1 MKSLLL
7 VLVLLLS
14 GLGFSIAQTIQPKI
28 MVIPYTEEG
37 EDLRSVLEEDE
48 IKRVT
53 VTKIKEAFDARG
65 YTTIDFIAKM
75 KAAKANN
82 AFTSENQSDIR
93 SQLIESS
100 SADVYVQAEVIS
112 EKSESGNSVKVILT
126 GFESSTGNS
135 LANKIGESGKFYTDN
150 YSKLASRAVESCIE
164 DFLNVLQV
172 KFTAI
177 INNGKSVMVDIS
189 FDGASKYTMSS
200 EIGSDGLPLSDQIE
214 MWIEQ
219 NAFNNN
225 YHIQGTSDLKMIFDD
240 VRIPLKNPTTG
251 SNYNPNKFALDLY
264 KFFKTVGLQTRKE
277 VKGSTIYMTIK
288 SGTATIE
295 TPKAI
300 VIQNS
305 DVDINIPVTNVK
317 DENAFALIIG
327 NETYTRE
334 IAVPYAI
341 NDATTFSKYAKNVL
355 GVPENQIH
363 FVKDATFGQLLG
375 EMDWITK
382 IIKAYEGKAKVYFY
396 YAGHGVPDEA
406 TKATYL
412 LPVDGYSGNLR
423 SSVKLAD
430 VYKGLSEY
438 PSKSVNVFLDA
449 CFSGGSRTGML
460 TTGRG
465 VKIKPKADA
474 ISGNMVV
481 LSATSGDETAHP
493 YTEKSHGLFTYY
505 LLKKLQSSEGDINW
519 QDLSSYVIENV
530 NKKSVVKNKPQTP
543 SVLVGTQIQATWKSL
558 PVR

>member
-1 MKSLLL
+1 MLPD
-7 VLVLLLS
+7 VLS
-14 GLGFSIAQTIQPKI
+14 QTIQPKI

-37 EDLRSVLEEDE
+37 EDLRSVLEKHE
-48 IKRVT
+48 IKRIT
-53 VTKIKEAFDARG
+53 VTKIKEAFDTRG
-65 YTTIDFIAKM
+65 YTTVDFIAKM
-75 KAAKANN
+75 NAAKTSNT
-82 AFTSENQSDIR
+82 FTSENQSDIR
-93 SQLIESS
+93 SQIIESS
-100 SADVYVQAEVIS
+100 STDVYVQAEVIV

-150 YSKLASRAVESCIE
+150 YNKLATRAVESCVE
-164 DFLNVLQV
+164 DFLNVLQA

-177 INNGKSVMVDIS
+177 VNNGKSVIVDIS
-189 FDGASKYTMSS
+189 FDVGSKYTMSS

-214 MWIEQ
+214 MWMEQ
-219 NAFNNN
+219 NAFKNN
-225 YHIQGTSDLKMIFDD
+225 YHIQGTSELKMIFDD
-240 VRIPLKNPTTG
+240 VRIPLKNPSTG

-277 VKGSTIYMTIK
+277 VSGSTIYITIK
-288 SGTATIE
+288 SGTASVG

-300 VIQNS
+300 IVQNS
-305 DVDINIPVTNVK
+305 DVDINIPVTNVT

-334 IAVPYAI
+334 ISVPFAV

-355 GVPENQIH
+355 GVPEHQIH

-375 EMDWITK
+375 EMDWITN
-382 IIKAYEGKAKVYFY
+382 IIKAYDGKAKVYFY

-406 TKATYL
+406 TKSTYL

-438 PSKSVNVFLDA
+438 PSKSVTVFLDA

-465 VKIKPKADA
+465 VKIKPKTEV

-493 YTEKSHGLFTYY
+493 YNEKSHGLFTYY
-505 LLKKLQSSEGDINW
+505 LLKKLQSSKGDTNW
-519 QDLSSYVIENV
+519 EELSSYVIKNV
-530 NKKSVVKNKPQTP
+530 NMKSVVKNKPQTP
-543 SVLVGTQIQATWKSL
+543 SVIVGTKIQSTWKSL